1 MSFYAENKRPFL
13 CGVFIFLSIPVFWD
27 FLFCRM
33 PKTNG
38 RFQKGGSDETHLDS
52 YFGIYIDFLRGF
64 LEPNI
69 RCRRWRVQWR
79 IIYQTR
85 QLINNKWLCI
95 L

>member
-1 MSFYAENKRPFL
+1 MRRFY
-13 CGVFIFLSIPVFWD
+13 FLSIPVFWD

-52 YFGIYIDFLRGF
+52 YFGVYLDCCGGF

-69 RCRRWRVQWR
+69 RCR
-79 IIYQTR
+79 I
-85 QLINNKWLCI
+85 
-95 L
+95 